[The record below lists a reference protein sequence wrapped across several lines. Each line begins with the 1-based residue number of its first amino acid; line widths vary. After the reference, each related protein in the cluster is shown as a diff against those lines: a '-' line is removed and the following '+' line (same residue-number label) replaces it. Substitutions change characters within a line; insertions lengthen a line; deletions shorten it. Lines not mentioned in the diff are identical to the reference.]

1 MVLISN
7 SRKRSVDFDSERMPL
22 KKDLSTHSMKLT
34 FFFLFKIGAAA
45 AVKQNIT

>member
-34 FFFLFKIGAAA
+34 FFFKIGAAA